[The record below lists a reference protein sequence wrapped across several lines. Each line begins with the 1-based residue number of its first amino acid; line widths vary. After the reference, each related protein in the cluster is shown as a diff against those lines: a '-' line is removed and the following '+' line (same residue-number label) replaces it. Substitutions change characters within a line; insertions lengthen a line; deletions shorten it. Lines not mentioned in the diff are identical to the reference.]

1 MDSSS
6 QLDRRDSKEGE
17 RSTERSEVERIR
29 AQRRYIN
36 PVRMNLADRLKAR
49 GTNESR
55 TGAISVT
62 EARCVRMRVCVRS
75 IRGPGACVPVEL
87 GGKANKTYASFIALE
102 RRFEQRPLISR
113 AVNRDFFF
121 LADVSSPTRFY
132 SSFKGI
138 VHSLHKSSANCQ
150 SNLYPRFY

>member
-1 MDSSS
+1 MLSIKCMDSSS
-6 QLDRRDSKEGE
+6 QLDRQEDE

-29 AQRRYIN
+29 ARRRYIN

-62 EARCVRMRVCVRS
+62 EARWVRMCVCIRS

-87 GGKANKTYASFIALE
+87 GGKANKMYTSF
-102 RRFEQRPLISR
+102 R
-113 AVNRDFFF
+113 ARSNDG
-121 LADVSSPTRFY
+121 SSN
-132 SSFKGI
+132 G
-138 VHSLHKSSANCQ
+138 H
-150 SNLYPRFY
+150 